1 MVVKRQYVPERGDL
15 VWLDFEPHAGH
26 EQAGRRPALAL
37 SPKYYNQKTGLGIF
51 CPITSQ
57 IKEFPFEV
65 ALPPGLKVT
74 GAVLADHLK
83 NVDWR
88 ARRAEYVDRAPAET
102 IDEVLQKIAVLFGVD
117 SWD

>member
-1 MVVKRQYVPERGDL
+1 MKRQYVPERGDL
-15 VWLDFEPHAGH
+15 VWLDFDPLAGH
-26 EQAGRRPALAL
+26 EQGRRRPALAL

-57 IKEFPFEV
+57 VKGFPFEV
-65 ALPPGLKVT
+65 ALPPESKVT

-88 ARRAEYVDRAPAET
+88 ARKARHIDRAGPEV
-102 IDEVLQKIAVLFGVD
+102 IDEVLQKIAVLFGAE
-117 SWD
+117 SWK

>member
-1 MVVKRQYVPERGDL
+1 M
-15 VWLDFEPHAGH
+15 
-26 EQAGRRPALAL
+26 AL
-37 SPKYYNQKTGLGIF
+37 SPRYYHQKTGLGIF

-57 IKEFPFEV
+57 VKGFPFEV
-65 ALPPGLKVT
+65 PLPPGLKVT

-88 ARRAEYVDRAPAET
+88 VRKARQVDRVPPEV
-102 IDEVLQKIAVLFGVD
+102 IDEVLQKIAVLFGVN

>member
-1 MVVKRQYVPERGDL
+1 MKRHYVPQRGDL

-57 IKEFPFEV
+57 VKGFPFEV
-65 ALPPGLKVT
+65 ALPPESKVT

-88 ARRAEYVDRAPAET
+88 ARKARHIDRASPEVV
-102 IDEVLQKIAVLFGVD
+102 DEVLQKIAALFGAE